1 MPQDQPEPPAPGSDP
16 AGPPAPAR
24 PPAGRP
30 TPARRPYRTPRYPV
44 FLGTGVV
51 LGLLVGVG
59 LALYGGGDTVT
70 SSAGVLGYFSA
81 FGVIVG
87 ALAGGTLAVLV
98 EAVANLGS
106 RSRRR

>member
-1 MPQDQPEPPAPGSDP
+1 M
-16 AGPPAPAR
+16 
-24 PPAGRP
+24 
-30 TPARRPYRTPRYPV
+30 
-44 FLGTGVV
+44 
-51 LGLLVGVG
+51 VGVG

-87 ALAGGTLAVLV
+87 ALVGGTLAVLV
-98 EAVANLGS
+98 ESVANRGS